1 MIRHVPTTALAIIK
15 AWEGLEDGD
24 PSTVNLDPYLCP
36 ADVATIG
43 WGHAIVDPRTGRQ
56 LTGAAGKARAREL
69 YPRGITIE
77 EAEML
82 LRADLEPRAAAVEA
96 AVCVPLS
103 DAQFGALVSLTFNIG
118 IGSTSRGSGFLG
130 STLLRRLNAG
140 QYDAVPA
147 EFMKW
152 NKVHGTPSKGLT
164 NRRRAEVA
172 LWSGGAAMVEFPP
185 VSGGDAGVDIRAL
198 QAALN
203 AHLGSVLP
211 VDGQLGP
218 RTAAAIRAFQTASG
232 LTADGI
238 AGPKTRAALGL

>member
-1 MIRHVPTTALAIIK
+1 MTRSVPVAAVGIIK

-69 YPRGITIE
+69 YPRGITME
-77 EAEML
+77 EAEIL
-82 LRADLEPRAAAVEA
+82 LREDLVPRAATIEA

-103 DAQFGALVSLTFNIG
+103 DGQFGALVSLAFNIG
-118 IGSTSRGSGFLG
+118 LGSSGRGTGFLG

-140 QYDAVPA
+140 QLAEVPA
-147 EFMKW
+147 EFLKW
-152 NKVHGTPSKGLT
+152 TKVRDTVSRGLT

-172 LWSGGAAMVEFPP
+172 LWSGGTAAAVEPEN
-185 VSGGDAGVDIRAL
+185 AGVDIRAL
-198 QAALN
+198 QTALN
-203 AHLGSVLP
+203 DHLGAMLP

-218 RTAAAIRAFQTASG
+218 RTAAAIRTFQAAHG
-232 LTADGI
+232 LVPDGI
-238 AGPKTRAALGL
+238 AGPKTRQALGVS